1 MADLSDQH
9 LCIIKQRFVP
19 LVQDVRMR
27 AMYMSLMFY
36 SSRVTVTVGSLL
48 VPALLSIQNNSSR
61 EFAEKVYWAAWFT
74 SLLVTICNGL
84 QTLFKLDKKYYATYT
99 MFEQLVSEG
108 WQYVSLTSKYSGYY
122 TGGRA
127 PTHENQFILFCHS
140 VEKIKMRQ
148 VEEEYYRL
156 AAAADGQPQQ
166 AGTTAPTAPTVPSTL
181 AAPSAAGP
189 TAVTVL
195 PTSPVRPQGSRV
207 APAPAPAAAAEGQQ
221 EQGGVAAAAAAAA
234 AAARQSIALRPAN
247 GLAPFTPLFQEYMN
261 LPEASRQAI
270 EEQLARVP
278 VDGVQPAPRGAAPP
292 PVPQTR
298 DSQTGQPPTPS
309 NENRPA
315 GSVPV

>member
-84 QTLFKLDKKYYATYT
+84 QTLFKLDKKYYSTYT

-122 TGGRA
+122 TGGRV

-166 AGTTAPTAPTVPSTL
+166 AGTTAPTAPSTL
-181 AAPSAAGP
+181 AAPSAGP

-195 PTSPVRPQGSRV
+195 PTSPARPQGSRV
-207 APAPAPAAAAEGQQ
+207 APAPVAAAAEGQQ

-234 AAARQSIALRPAN
+234 AAARQSIALRPGN
-247 GLAPFTPLFQEYMN
+247 SLSPYTPIFQEYMN
-261 LPEASRQAI
+261 LPEASRALI
-270 EEQLARVP
+270 EEQLARVQ

-298 DSQTGQPPTPS
+298 DSQTGQPPIPS

>member
-1 MADLSDQH
+1 MTDLLDQH

-19 LVQDVRMR
+19 LVQDVRIR

-84 QTLFKLDKKYYATYT
+84 QTLFKLDKKYYSTYT

-156 AAAADGQPQQ
+156 AAGADGQPQQ
-166 AGTTAPTAPTVPSTL
+166 AAGSVAPTAVAGPSTAL
-181 AAPSAAGP
+181 
-189 TAVTVL
+189 TVL

-207 APAPAPAAAAEGQQ
+207 APAPVSAASAEGQQ
-221 EQGGVAAAAAAAA
+221 DQGGMAAAAA
-234 AAARQSIALRPAN
+234 AAARQSVALRPVN
-247 GLAPFTPLFQEYMN
+247 GLAPFTPLFQEFMN
-261 LPEASRQAI
+261 LPEASRQLI
-270 EEQLARVP
+270 EEQVTRAQ
-278 VDGVQPAPRGAAPP
+278 VDGVQAAPRGPPPPP
-292 PVPQTR
+292 PVPNPQQGTAR
-298 DSQTGQPPTPS
+298 DTATTGRTAT
-309 NENRPA
+309 NENRPT
-315 GSVPV
+315 GSMPV

>member
-166 AGTTAPTAPTVPSTL
+166 AGTTAPAAPTTL
-181 AAPSAAGP
+181 AAPSAAAS

-207 APAPAPAAAAEGQQ
+207 APAPVPTGAEGQQ
-221 EQGGVAAAAAAAA
+221 EQGGVAAAAAAAS

-298 DSQTGQPPTPS
+298 DSQTGQPPASS
-309 NENRPA
+309 NENRPT